1 MQDPAS
7 DFRRTHPSARSGS
20 IFGNGQVLV
29 MWTVEDQAYS
39 LSQLVSCEQSVRL
52 YNLAL
57 AMRTHLGSI
66 ELSHGLFLGR
76 RQLMILT
83 PSALFLTLRL

>member
-1 MQDPAS
+1 M
-7 DFRRTHPSARSGS
+7 RVGVLSARSGS

-29 MWTVEDQAYS
+29 MRTVEDQAYS

-52 YNLAL
+52 EHLAL
-57 AMRTHLGSI
+57 TVNPLGSI

-76 RQLMILT
+76 RQFMILT
-83 PSALFLTLRL
+83 PQPLFLTLRL